1 MPRQTHLKP
10 ALSLACAAL
19 LLAGCADSG
28 PEPPPAAAAADS
40 NAPEPRIARPCG
52 QGETII
58 FACTPEPDLTVALC
72 ASADDATLQ
81 YRETGDGTAAAWPEE
96 GVPASQAFRSGTLM
110 YSGGGGAFL
119 RFDRDGLVHTVYTGI
134 GRGWEK
140 AGVLVQEDGHA
151 VRELTCND
159 EVTSTI
165 GPALFERAL
174 IPADDAGFEI
184 P

>member
-1 MPRQTHLKP
+1 MLWRMQMKP
-10 ALSLACAAL
+10 VLSLACAAL

-28 PEPPPAAAAADS
+28 PQPLPAVAAADS
-40 NAPEPRIARPCG
+40 NAAGPRTAKPCG
-52 QGETII
+52 QGETTI
-58 FACTPEPDLTVALC
+58 FACAPEPNLTVALC
-72 ASADDATLQ
+72 GSADGATLQ
-81 YRETGDGTAAAWPEE
+81 YRETGDGTTAAWPDE

-140 AGVLVQEDGHA
+140 AGVLVQEDSRT
-151 VRELTCND
+151 VRELACD
-159 EVTSTI
+159 GEVTSII
-165 GPALFERAL
+165 GPALFERAS
-174 IPADDAGFEI
+174 IPADDARFEI